1 MLELDKIVAPF
12 QSSAM
17 TPEQQAAEFKK
28 AYDSWPEEMKKQWN
42 EGIIDAS
49 KKIAEMVDAQLIAEA
64 PKFLRKQQ

>member
-1 MLELDKIVAPF
+1 
-12 QSSAM
+12 M